1 MYVNQ
6 KVNGG
11 GIDKLSLITWKDG
24 MHIYIYMEREST
36 DWHEL
41 YRVSTSRGLDKD
53 TGTCPPVPAVPGK
66 DGCMTTSKDKTT
78 ADKTNN
84 IMQ

>member
-1 MYVNQ
+1 
-6 KVNGG
+6 
-11 GIDKLSLITWKDG
+11 
-24 MHIYIYMEREST
+24 MERENT

-66 DGCMTTSKDKTT
+66 DGCMATFNDKTT